1 MLALNVAAF
10 LIILIVAYRDS
21 KRFKEKYGWVNE
33 RMFTVIRN
41 TTLILLHTTELLVG
55 DVVYPEG

>member
-1 MLALNVAAF
+1 
-10 LIILIVAYRDS
+10 VAYRDS